1 MAKDGKTNVV
11 DIREKPISGDLALTP
26 LRNTVGLRKLNLD
39 NSPVTD
45 EGLQSLGPM
54 PELRD
59 LSLSRTLI
67 TDAAIPM
74 LVQQFPGLE
83 HLRLDRTAITDKSL
97 NDIVKLSSLKELS
110 LFRTRVSDAGC
121 TLTSK
126 LTTLKKI
133 SLDQTMITDAGL
145 KSLLTMKQLESLSV
159 WKTQVTEEAAEEFV
173 KERPTVKLNR

>member
-67 TDAAIPM
+67 TDAVIPM

-121 TLTSK
+121 PNISK

-173 KERPTVKLNR
+173 KERPTVKFNR